1 MAKQRILVQVEPA
14 LYDRI
19 ATLSRRSGVPVAE
32 IAGECVRQ
40 AFESVEKAVLARPE
54 VQKHIDK
61 LILDVTDLMALRK
74 SLPEQEGEE
83 EEGSAKKRSAR
94 R

>member
-1 MAKQRILVQVEPA
+1 MAKQRILVQVEPD
-14 LYDRI
+14 LYERLS
-19 ATLSRRSGVPVAE
+19 TLSRRSGVPVAE
-32 IAGECVRQ
+32 IAGDCVRE
-40 AFESVEKAVLARPE
+40 AFEVVEKAILARPDVRE
-54 VQKHIDK
+54 HIDK
-61 LILDVTDLMALRK
+61 LLADAKDLLALRQ